1 MGTLIYFVA
10 ILAAHNP
17 YIRNILINAE
27 TELYKQRMSS
37 LVSSREMYESEMQRV
52 RPSGPKV
59 PYEVAKQ
66 FVEKERY
73 IIKFPHGYHMGHELN
88 TIREIVF
95 PLFSRMQWSLLLAE
109 AGRSNFVSSD
119 RPAVL
124 FEIIDPPHQRHYSNT
139 PTKPIVKDLE
149 LTMPLNL
156 RMALYATFE
165 DPPFIATAS
174 ERDVAFINGRTIHA
188 ATRQIYC
195 SHLDFKFLDNEEMK
209 SGRDLI
215 SACESSPK
223 P

>member
-1 MGTLIYFVA
+1 M
-10 ILAAHNP
+10 P
-17 YIRNILINAE
+17 
-27 TELYKQRMSS
+27 QMSTRP
-37 LVSSREMYESEMQRV
+37 SREMYESEMQRV

-119 RPAVL
+119 RLAVL

-156 RMALYATFE
+156 RMALYATFG
-165 DPPFIATAS
+165 DPSVSATAAKGTLRLS
-174 ERDVAFINGRTIHA
+174 MGERYMLLQDRFTVQT
-188 ATRQIYC
+188 
-195 SHLDFKFLDNEEMK
+195 
-209 SGRDLI
+209 LI
-215 SACESSPK
+215 SNFWTIER
-223 P
+223 